1 MASHLMFEID
11 TSPKLSR
18 AGLSRSTS
26 GIIVP
31 DYQIPR
37 ATFESRACWSVPT
50 SPVATVKRQNID
62 QDVWNASSTIP
73 VRHSPKRPK
82 YTSLPSFT
90 QSIIAPVLSPFT
102 TKWDNG
108 VFDGPLCEQYAGSVS
123 PQAKD
128 AGEYAHVA
136 MSPQPSNMPATSPST
151 RFTSN
156 MFQEFAMSPSDLSA
170 FPFCHFEQMLSPSLI
185 AMDPQ
190 FPGADAPGS
199 DNHTVSGCL
208 LSGCHGHELSHDQDG
223 HPSPAVWSPSTL
235 AAMRKQWRHMRKQ
248 PPAQTAVPLRPC
260 LKKMAVHSTSSSLPY
275 DMDTSIN
282 GARTLSSSSLGV
294 ASSFGHTD
302 FGDDSPA
309 PLHVDVGLQEML
321 SGEWSAGN
329 RSRSTSGA
337 SSTMLFSPFPSDHED
352 GDHGSWTP
360 QMALQIL
367 EEDELTEVEEYM
379 LQGFLKAFSQPRTIS
394 NEGTIKPPKIEPS
407 FSPDGAE
414 EDLGSTP
421 TPASVLTAQ
430 AVRRDDTVRPS
441 PSRSRSAVFIP
452 DSSSSSIICESP
464 GAVEPDLPS
473 LSKIVGHMATI
484 SVSGDQSADQ
494 QGLNLA
500 SPVRLQHSRSPML
513 DSDAE
518 IDGEWQWACPITM
531 PVPIRSGSLA
541 GFASSPSDGSS
552 EIFQPRRSPSN
563 LPSRSNSINSN
574 ASTTGEKRR
583 VHFPVCPGG
592 TGEKMALCV
601 SPQDTSS
608 GTLHL
613 IGSSS

>member
-1 MASHLMFEID
+1 MFEID

-26 GIIVP
+26 GIIIP
-31 DYQIPR
+31 DYPVPP

-50 SPVATVKRQNID
+50 SPVASVKRQSID
-62 QDVWNASSTIP
+62 QDVWNASSTLP

-90 QSIIAPVLSPFT
+90 QSIVTPVLSPFT

-108 VFDGPLCEQYAGSVS
+108 ALFEQYASMS
-123 PQAKD
+123 PQNP
-128 AGEYAHVA
+128 GRNGHVA
-136 MSPQPSNMPATSPST
+136 MSPQSSDMPAASPSS
-151 RFTSN
+151 RFAST
-156 MFQEFAMSPSDLSA
+156 MFQDFALSPPDLSA

-185 AMDPQ
+185 ATDPLW
-190 FPGADAPGS
+190 PTDATPGS

-235 AAMRKQWRHMRKQ
+235 SAMRKQWRQMRKQ

-260 LKKMAVHSTSSSLPY
+260 LKKMSVHSTSSSLPY
-275 DMDTSIN
+275 GMDGSST
-282 GARTLSSSSLGV
+282 GARTFSSSSLGV
-294 ASSFGHTD
+294 SSSYAITD
-302 FGDDSPA
+302 SDDDSPA
-309 PLHVDVGLQEML
+309 PLQVDMGFQGML
-321 SGEWSAGN
+321 SGEWSSGN

-352 GDHGSWTP
+352 NLSGSWTP

-367 EEDELTEVEEYM
+367 EDEELSEVEEYM
-379 LQGFLKAFSQPRTIS
+379 LQGFLRAFSQPRMAAADT
-394 NEGTIKPPKIEPS
+394 TVKPSSSES
-407 FSPDGAE
+407 SSLPDVFE

-421 TPASVLTAQ
+421 TPASVLTEQ
-430 AVRRDDTVRPS
+430 SVRRDDTVRPS
-441 PSRSRSAVFIP
+441 PSRPRPAAFAP
-452 DSSSSSIICESP
+452 NSSSSTVCESP
-464 GAVEPDLPS
+464 GAVETDLPS
-473 LSKIVGHMATI
+473 LSTIVGHMASI
-484 SVSGDQSADQ
+484 SVSSNQCSLSTKQ
-494 QGLNLA
+494 P
-500 SPVRLQHSRSPML
+500 PVM
-513 DSDAE
+513 DADAE

-531 PVPIRSGSLA
+531 PMPVRSGSLA
-541 GFASSPSDGSS
+541 GLASSPSDCPS
-552 EIFQPRRSPSN
+552 EIFQRRRSSSN
-563 LPSRSNSINSN
+563 VPSRSNSINSN

-601 SPQDTSS
+601 STRAILVGTPDLISAFPS
-608 GTLHL
+608 GPLSYVL
-613 IGSSS
+613 RNRL

>member
-1 MASHLMFEID
+1 MFDID

-50 SPVATVKRQNID
+50 SPVAAVKRQNID

-108 VFDGPLCEQYAGSVS
+108 VFDGPLFEQYAGSVAS
-123 PQAKD
+123 QAKD
-128 AGEYAHVA
+128 AGANGHVA

-151 RFTSN
+151 RFPSN
-156 MFQEFAMSPSDLSA
+156 LFQEFAMSPPDLST

-190 FPGADAPGS
+190 FPSADTPGS

-208 LSGCHGHELSHDQDG
+208 ISGCHGHELSHDQDG

-260 LKKMAVHSTSSSLPY
+260 LKKMSQHSTSSSLPY
-275 DMDTSIN
+275 GMDPSIH

-294 ASSFGHTD
+294 GSSFGHTD
-302 FGDDSPA
+302 FGEDSPA
-309 PLHVDVGLQEML
+309 SLHVDVGFQGML
-321 SGEWSAGN
+321 AGEWSVGN

-337 SSTMLFSPFPSDHED
+337 SSTMLFSPFPSDHEN

-367 EEDELTEVEEYM
+367 EDDELTEVEEYM
-379 LQGFLKAFSQPRTIS
+379 LQGFLRAFSQPRTIS
-394 NEGTIKPPKIEPS
+394 TEGTGEPPKIES
-407 FSPDGAE
+407 LFSPDAE

-421 TPASVLTAQ
+421 TPASVLTAR

-441 PSRSRSAVFIP
+441 PSRSRPAAFVP
-452 DSSSSSIICESP
+452 DSPSSSTICESP
-464 GAVEPDLPS
+464 GAVAPDLPS
-473 LSKIVGHMATI
+473 LSQIVGHMTTI
-484 SVSGDQSADQ
+484 SISGDRSANQ
-494 QGLNLA
+494 PGLNLA
-500 SPVRLQHSRSPML
+500 SPVQPQHSRSPIL

-518 IDGEWQWACPITM
+518 IDGEWQWACPISM

-541 GFASSPSDGSS
+541 GLASSPSDGSS
-552 EIFQPRRSPSN
+552 EIFQTRRSSSN
-563 LPSRSNSINSN
+563 LPSRSNSVKSS

-601 SPQDTSS
+601 SLRVNSFSRPS
-608 GTLHL
+608 L
-613 IGSSS
+613 IRCLR